1 MHLLEI
7 MYDTEISVDSDK
19 AASEVAKEI
28 FRTGNSVGI
37 RKVAGFNNLNAAND
51 DIVYKRAT
59 FDSPKSGSDTTLYVT
74 LKSAPGG
81 ETGNNVDVMLASKD
95 GSSEL
100 TKPMAVALKKAGYK
114 VAKVADNYTKI
125 HMRRQL
131 K

>member
-1 MHLLEI
+1 MRLVEI
-7 MYDTEISVDSDK
+7 MYNTEISVDSDK

-51 DIVYKRAT
+51 NVVYKRAT
-59 FDSPKSGSDTTLYVT
+59 FDNPKSDDDSMLYVT
-74 LKSAPGG
+74 LKSSLGG

-95 GSSEL
+95 GSAEL

-114 VAKVADNYTKI
+114 VAKVSDNFSKI
-125 HMRRQL
+125 HMKRQL